1 MCVLCA
7 QSSPIS
13 EEEEG
18 KKQMAGLPAS
28 HSYAPRNGK
37 SVYIVWSVCV
47 YGPLLLSASPPPPIP
62 SRPPGMEITSTKQK
76 SPRLYYP
83 IPCPEGQQQQLLLL
97 HANGTIH
104 YGNGARCPC
113 EVHVEELIFFF
124 SSCRQIDKINQ
135 IHSKIIMKQTV
146 TAMNR
151 DWRVGENFAKLK
163 LGRI

>member
-1 MCVLCA
+1 MRAIFSYLGRGGGEETNGWPACLAFVCAKKWEKCLHSLVCLCVWAPPPLRL
-7 QSSPIS
+7 SSS
-13 EEEEG
+13 SHS
-18 KKQMAGLPAS
+18 LPAAWDGNYF
-28 HSYAPRNGK
+28 HETKVAAIILPD
-37 SVYIVWSVCV
+37 
-47 YGPLLLSASPPPPIP
+47 PI
-62 SRPPGMEITSTKQK
+62 
-76 SPRLYYP
+76 
-83 IPCPEGQQQQLLLL
+83 PEGQEQQLLLLL